1 MLDKERVKE
10 AEANVNRYMRD
21 GLLKQRELDENI
33 LDIHRKNSQES
44 LLVADLVLKE
54 DLSSLWVIVS
64 SYYSMY
70 YIANAVLLKL
80 GYKVGDAISHKVTS
94 DALIYLVRSKL
105 EKSILEDYEDAK
117 AEALELANLTDD
129 IIETF
134 DFERRKRSAFQYN
147 MTAPVKKSKA
157 QTSIERAK
165 KFNLELEKLLEKL

>member
-1 MLDKERVKE
+1 MLDKERVDK
-10 AEANVNRYMRD
+10 ANANVKMYMKN
-21 GLLKQRELDENI
+21 GLLKKRALDENI
-33 LDIHRKNSQES
+33 LNIHRKNSEES
-44 LLVADLVLKE
+44 LMVADLVLKE

-80 GYKVGDAISHKVTS
+80 GYKVGSAVSHKVTS
-94 DALIYLVRSKL
+94 DALIFLVRDKL
-105 EKSILEDYEDAK
+105 KRSLLEDFEDAK
-117 AEALELANLTDD
+117 AEAMELANLTDD
-129 IIETF
+129 ILETF
-134 DFERRKRSAFQYN
+134 DFERKKRSTFQYN

>member
-10 AEANVNRYMRD
+10 ADANVKGYLRD
-21 GLLKQRELDENI
+21 GLLKRRTMDENI
-33 LDIHRKNSQES
+33 LNVLRKNSQES
-44 LLVADLVLKE
+44 LIVADLVLKE

-80 GYKVGDAISHKVTS
+80 GYKVGSAVSHKITS
-94 DALIYLVRSKL
+94 DALIVFVRNNLK
-105 EKSILEDYEDAK
+105 KSLLEDFEDAK
-117 AEALELANLTDD
+117 AEAMELANLTDD

-134 DFERRKRSAFQYN
+134 DFERKKRSTFQYN
-147 MTAPVKKSKA
+147 MTAPIKKSKA

-165 KFNLELEKLLEKL
+165 TFNLEFEKLLERL